1 MRFRKWTAAAGWEI
15 AGTVL
20 LVLFIVL
27 IATMPP
33 IEVTPNPESLTG
45 YSIEIDTQLWGRT
58 LGDYLQTLRSGTLG
72 TNRRGAD
79 VAGLLLPRIA
89 NTLGLIAIAMAL
101 AIPLGA
107 VKGIR
112 DFQALRRRRF
122 AVGPVLTGLL
132 QGVPDFFLVM
142 LLQIGMAQF
151 FKHTGF
157 RLLPVAWD
165 ETRPVASMVLPV
177 ACLALL
183 PLATVA
189 RITSQAMANAYEQD
203 YIRTARA
210 KGLPEVAVVYKHAL
224 AGALVPILDAMPGVL
239 TVVFSNALIVER
251 LFHYPGVTNL
261 LLDAA
266 SPMSLL
272 FDLRKSLPPP
282 DVPVLVAAGASLG
295 LVFALL
301 YAAVSILR
309 RVVDPRLR
317 GRDLP

>member
-1 MRFRKWTAAAGWEI
+1 MSTRHT
-15 AGTVL
+15 
-20 LVLFIVL
+20 
-27 IATMPP
+27 
-33 IEVTPNPESLTG
+33 
-45 YSIEIDTQLWGRT
+45 DQWGQT
-58 LGDYLQTLRSGTLG
+58 LRAYLETLRSGSLG
-72 TNRRGAD
+72 TNRRGHD

-89 NTLGLIAIAMAL
+89 NTLRLVAVSLAFAL
-101 AIPLGA
+101 PLGV
-107 VKGIR
+107 VKGVR
-112 DFQALRRRRF
+112 DFQALRRRGS
-122 AVGPVLTGLL
+122 AVGPLLTGLL

-142 LLQIGMAQF
+142 LLQIGAAQF
-151 FKHTGF
+151 FQRTGF

-177 ACLALL
+177 TCLALL

-189 RITSQAMANAYEQD
+189 RITTQAMTNVYEQD

-210 KGLPEVAVVYKHAL
+210 KGLPERVVIYKHAL

-239 TVVFSNALIVER
+239 TVAFSNALIAER

-266 SPMSLL
+266 SPPSLV
-272 FDLRKSLPPP
+272 FDLRRPLPPP

-295 LVFALL
+295 LIFALL
-301 YAAVSILR
+301 YAGVSILR
-309 RVVDPRLR
+309 RVADPRLK